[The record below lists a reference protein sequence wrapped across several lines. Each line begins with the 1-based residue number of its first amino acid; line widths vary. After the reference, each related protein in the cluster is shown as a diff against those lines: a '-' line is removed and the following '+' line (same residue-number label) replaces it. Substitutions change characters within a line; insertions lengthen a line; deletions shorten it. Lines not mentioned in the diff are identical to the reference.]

1 MAPCPRC
8 GTPNEAGRAFCKFCG
23 NRLGGAPTVTPV
35 ETGSRFAVDQRTA
48 IGGGL
53 AVVAVLA
60 VAAFALFLSTRGGP
74 AASPQASGSIPP
86 ASALVSPATSDGPSD
101 SAGDSVAPTTAT
113 GSASASGTAS
123 PTSAPSS
130 SAVGP
135 SPTKVVI
142 VPTEPVSIA
151 FYAVRGGAA
160 DIYTVPPAGGKLT
173 NVTGDDPADSDPKWS
188 PNGQR
193 LVFDS
198 RRDDGHR
205 NIWIRE
211 FDGTYNRVTNDANS
225 NNAFPTWSPDG
236 MKIAYVHDGEIW
248 ARDFAA
254 GTLRQLTAGADDSRP
269 SWSNKDVIA
278 FHRTTPGNH
287 EIFTVPAD
295 GSAPAKVL
303 IAKGSGGG
311 RQPSW
316 SPDGTKLAYSK
327 LVNGVLRIVVAR
339 ANGTS
344 GKTITPG
351 SPCPCQFPTWSPAG
365 NQIAFQAG
373 PAGKEQIYVVGATG
387 QNLAPGWGT

>member
-23 NRLGGAPTVTPV
+23 NRLGGAPTVAPV

-86 ASALVSPATSDGPSD
+86 ASALVSPATSDGPAD

-130 SAVGP
+130 SGVGP
-135 SPTKVVI
+135 SPSKVVI
-142 VPTEPVSIA
+142 VPAEPVSIA

-193 LVFDS
+193 LAFDS

-211 FDGTYNRVTNDANS
+211 FDGSYNRVTNDANS

-248 ARDFAA
+248 ARDF
-254 GTLRQLTAGADDSRP
+254 
-269 SWSNKDVIA
+269 
-278 FHRTTPGNH
+278 
-287 EIFTVPAD
+287 EPAPC
-295 GSAPAKVL
+295 GS
-303 IAKGSGGG
+303 
-311 RQPSW
+311 
-316 SPDGTKLAYSK
+316 
-327 LVNGVLRIVVAR
+327 
-339 ANGTS
+339 
-344 GKTITPG
+344 
-351 SPCPCQFPTWSPAG
+351 
-365 NQIAFQAG
+365 
-373 PAGKEQIYVVGATG
+373 
-387 QNLAPGWGT
+387 

>member
-1 MAPCPRC
+1 
-8 GTPNEAGRAFCKFCG
+8 
-23 NRLGGAPTVTPV
+23 
-35 ETGSRFAVDQRTA
+35 
-48 IGGGL
+48 
-53 AVVAVLA
+53 
-60 VAAFALFLSTRGGP
+60 
-74 AASPQASGSIPP
+74 
-86 ASALVSPATSDGPSD
+86 
-101 SAGDSVAPTTAT
+101 
-113 GSASASGTAS
+113 
-123 PTSAPSS
+123 
-130 SAVGP
+130 VGP
-135 SPTKVVI
+135 SPSKVVI

-211 FDGTYNRVTNDANS
+211 FDGSYNRVTNDANS

-295 GSAPAKVL
+295 GSAPAKAL
-303 IAKGSGGG
+303 IAKGAGGG

-327 LVNGVLRIVVAR
+327 LLNGVLRIVVAR

-351 SPCPCQFPTWSPAG
+351 SPCPCQFPTWSPDG

-387 QNLAPGWGT
+387 GTVKRVTDGKAQNLAPGWGT